1 MGGYVIKSYIVSLE
15 LSRAKGVQ
23 GGNSMSSEDGEG
35 LLEGV
40 GRGPESRT
48 CWESEDKSCG
58 RGGAPQEQHRTTLV
72 QLGLGW

>member
-40 GRGPESRT
+40 GRGP
-48 CWESEDKSCG
+48 
-58 RGGAPQEQHRTTLV
+58 
-72 QLGLGW
+72 